1 MRIGR
6 TIPPAASPIYVR
18 DIINGFKGL
27 IRGQR
32 EIERFRSELK
42 DYFGS
47 KHCFL
52 VSSGKTALTV
62 ILRALHG
69 LQPERDEVI
78 IPAFICYSVPS
89 AIARAGLKIK
99 LCDVNPDT
107 LDFDYDQLEDLITQ
121 SAKLEAERQLK
132 AFAKKAYPVSDT
144 RHPVSSDN
152 GQQTI
157 HRDHADPRLLA
168 VMPAHLFGLPANV
181 EHVRSLVGDPLVS
194 IVEDAAQAFGAQG
207 NGQKLGTLGD
217 VGFFSL
223 GRGKALSMVE
233 GGIILT
239 DRDDIADRIGLCLSD
254 TKKYSAVELI
264 RLIINA
270 ISLILFQDPALFW
283 FPKGLPFL
291 RVGDTIY
298 DHRFKIRNISAF
310 QAGMAKNWQ
319 SKLEKF
325 HESRKKNSRYWTS
338 LAHSSDFNCYRT
350 KNGGEPNLLRYP
362 VKIADKNIRASMLK
376 SSQNEGL
383 GIMPTYPD
391 SINGINELR
400 DVFKGQIFPAAEKL
414 PHQLITLPIH
424 PYVSPK
430 DIKKISNVLSEAN
443 NK

>member
-1 MRIGR
+1 MRLGR
-6 TIPPAASPIYVR
+6 TIPPAASPIYIR
-18 DIINGFKGL
+18 DISNGFKGL

-52 VSSGKTALTV
+52 VSSGKAALTV

-69 LQPERDEVI
+69 LHPERDEVL

-89 AIARAGLKIK
+89 AIVRAGLKIK

-107 LDFDYDQLEDLITQ
+107 LDFDYDELG
-121 SAKLEAERQLK
+121 
-132 AFAKKAYPVSDT
+132 KKIQYDT
-144 RHPVSSDN
+144 KGRVRAAVDQVQRTASNENFPYESNSN
-152 GQQTI
+152 GIETVFIGKDTGQ
-157 HRDHADPRLLA
+157 LLA
-168 VMPAHLFGLPANV
+168 VIPAHLFGLPANV
-181 EHVRSLVGDPLVS
+181 EKTRSLVADPAVS
-194 IVEDAAQAFGAQG
+194 VVEDAAQAFGAIG
-207 NGQKLGTLGD
+207 NGKKSGTLGD
-217 VGFFSL
+217 VNFFSL
-223 GRGKALSMVE
+223 GRGKALSTVE

-239 DRDDIADRIGLCLSD
+239 DRDDIADRIGACLSD
-254 TKKYSAVELI
+254 TQKYNALELI

-270 ISLILFQDPALFW
+270 ISLILFQRPSLFW
-283 FPKGLPFL
+283 FPKTLPFL

-298 DHRFKIRNISAF
+298 DRRFKIRKISAF

-325 HESRKKNSRYWTS
+325 HESRKKNSRHWTS
-338 LAHSSDFNCYRT
+338 LAYSDAFYCYRS
-350 KNGGEPNLLRYP
+350 KNGADPNLLRYP
-362 VKIADKNIRASMLK
+362 VKIADKNILESILK
-376 SSQNEGL
+376 SSQTEGL
-383 GIMPTYPD
+383 GIMPTYPE

-400 DVFKGQIFPAAEKL
+400 DVFMGQIFPGAEKL

-424 PYVSPK
+424 PYVSHK
-430 DIKKISNVLSEAN
+430 DIKKISNLLSEAN